1 MTIDRRTFVQT
12 ATVIAVAAA
21 GTQSAQAQPSALSQ
35 ATTAAAAAGAA
46 DPNGLPDLSSLD
58 PKAPPAPRPDGMAA
72 PSMRRFDEQRW
83 ILDNII
89 RANGID
95 WDQPRLPGLA
105 AALGP
110 EATTDIAA
118 IRTRVQKFADI
129 APAFEAVARRRE
141 ARAIEAAKQE
151 DKVGARD
158 NFFMAANFWGGAQW
172 PIDEN
177 NAKNI
182 FFNQKKRE
190 CYLKYAKLADH
201 RVEPAWIALDGKSLP
216 GWFHLPYGYQA
227 GQRVPCVVSIP
238 GMDGYK
244 ERSVPL
250 AGDRFLSRGIAV
262 LVVEGPGQYE
272 SAVLGIRVSVPAW
285 QAAGPAMFN
294 WLANRAEIDAG
305 KIAIIGSSFGSLFST
320 IAASA
325 EPRYVAVAVAS
336 TCLEPGRNDLPA
348 GVADLQEAL
357 HVHVGNSQ
365 RGRVRQIPP
374 DADLGGPHR
383 QDQGALSVPG
393 RRGRRALPARAHRT
407 DVQSDEEPAPAR
419 RLRRFASLSGRR
431 SGRQSGPGPEQLYR
445 GMDRGAARRHA
456 VRKRT
461 LVRRA
466 YGSGREEPAGVSIA
480 LTWRPA

>member
-1 MTIDRRTFVQT
+1 
-12 ATVIAVAAA
+12 
-21 GTQSAQAQPSALSQ
+21 
-35 ATTAAAAAGAA
+35 
-46 DPNGLPDLSSLD
+46 
-58 PKAPPAPRPDGMAA
+58 
-72 PSMRRFDEQRW
+72 MRRFDEQRW

-141 ARAIEAAKQE
+141 ARALEAAKKE
-151 DKVGARD
+151 DKIGARD

-201 RVEPAWIALDGKSLP
+201 QVEPAWIALDGKSLP

-272 SAVLGIRVSVPAW
+272 SAVLGVRVSIPAW

-294 WLANRAEIDAG
+294 WLANRPEIDAEEDRHHRLELR
-305 KIAIIGSSFGSLFST
+305 IAVFDDRSVGR
-320 IAASA
+320 AALRGGGGG
-325 EPRYVAVAVAS
+325 EHLPRA
-336 TCLEPGRNDLPA
+336 GMRHDLPG
-348 GVADLQEAL
+348 GVADIQEAL
-357 HVHVGNSQ
+357 HVHVGNSK

-374 DADLGGPHR
+374 DADVGGPHR

-393 RRGRRALPARAHRT
+393 RRGRRAVARSST
-407 DVQSDEEPAPAR
+407 PNGC
-419 RLRRFASLSGRR
+419 SG
-431 SGRQSGPGPEQLYR
+431 
-445 GMDRGAARRHA
+445 
-456 VRKRT
+456 
-461 LVRRA
+461 
-466 YGSGREEPAGVSIA
+466 
-480 LTWRPA
+480 

>member
-12 ATVIAVAAA
+12 ATAIAVAAA
-21 GTQSAQAQPSALSQ
+21 GTQAAQAQPSALSQ

-201 RVEPAWIALDGKSLP
+201 QVEPAWIALDGKSLP
-216 GWFHLPYGYQA
+216 GWFHLPYGSRQGSGCRA
-227 GQRVPCVVSIP
+227 WSRFRAWTATRSAACRSPATAFCRAASRSSWSRARANTRAPCWASASASRP
-238 GMDGYK
+238 GRPPARRCSTGW
-244 ERSVPL
+244 RIS
-250 AGDRFLSRGIAV
+250 GDRCRQDRHHRLELRIAVFHHRGI
-262 LVVEGPGQYE
+262 G
-272 SAVLGIRVSVPAW
+272 R
-285 QAAGPAMFN
+285 AALRRGGGGEHAP
-294 WLANRAEIDAG
+294 RAGMRD
-305 KIAIIGSSFGSLFST
+305 
-320 IAASA
+320 
-325 EPRYVAVAVAS
+325 
-336 TCLEPGRNDLPA
+336 DLPA

-357 HVHVGNSQ
+357 HVHVGNSR

-374 DADLGGPHR
+374 DADVGGSHR
-383 QDQGALSVPG
+383 QH
-393 RRGRRALPARAHRT
+393 RRPVCAWPARPT
-407 DVQSDEEPAPAR
+407 SSP
-419 RLRRFASLSGRR
+419 R
-431 SGRQSGPGPEQLYR
+431 SSTPNGCSR
-445 GMDRGAARRHA
+445 
-456 VRKRT
+456 
-461 LVRRA
+461 
-466 YGSGREEPAGVSIA
+466 
-480 LTWRPA
+480 